1 MDDVKLGSYKFSAEY
16 QDIKVESPKLDIID
30 GIRLFPMRFGIYCD
44 SEEAKASVYPSGKL
58 TLLDGR
64 GGAIPVV
71 KGYGYHLSPMILRNG
86 WLYVYSHNTKSVY
99 IYKCTNNK
107 YTLTGI
113 KKKDNAST
121 KKDCMEKHINQ
132 TNDFILLLSD
142 DVVQLFYTSIELS
155 DSFINETY
163 YNKQPIGSVF
173 KCKEWSDGTT
183 KSDIERRHVDADSI
197 WFMPDKTVMPEDGYA
212 NAIAYDYERL
222 IDSVKIQHQEKRTK
236 FRDVFFVLD
245 DPLGCVEKLIHDL
258 NDARIEH
265 ESLIRSIQT
274 GVSPEK
280 IKRLLMKS
288 AGMQGLENEE
298 IIYLLSEM
306 DLLQGKD
313 FDTRKEEIKQAQYI
327 HTLLLYFY
335 NFAYS
340 KEENHLKAG
349 AKALDRDSIEKLLAT
364 EERKES
370 RAKIENLRKL
380 IALYI
385 NSPIFTR
392 LCERFTVDTVN
403 IASDENDVMHSEM
416 KFKLQSS
423 LMTILLAL
431 SPVPHINDKGLDL
444 PDAYKK
450 YNDPCAS
457 TIKSIFDA
465 FIGEGDDKV
474 GLLLKDIPTLASL
487 NLDIAR
493 DTNAAYKEKNSAGV
507 DGSFSAVMLL
517 LDNAINTFWRIA
529 YETKKTKLVTDRFL
543 IDWNNLLIEFDKG
556 DVTRRLNEIGRSRLD
571 ETVIDGR
578 GYIRIKVKKIE
589 DLTKP
594 VYIKT
599 VAKNPKNYQKF
610 FKRMSCNKSYLAI
623 FSFIQ
628 LSAIVEGYDKE
639 NEELK
644 TLVQTVGFA
653 SAIATIQRRFIETGL
668 DLRASV
674 SNRQALIYQ
683 ASLERIRLQITVLGA
698 IGMFADAA
706 TAVFDMYT
714 RLQRNDKDAA
724 TFYFISALSFATG
737 GGLALLGLKFAWAGG
752 PWTIL
757 VCAVIGFVC
766 GIIASYLI
774 DSDIETFIK
783 RTVLYEDITKS
794 LTGEPYQQIQ
804 KLSSVATRSNIFYD
818 KFYEEEDTKHLKV
831 LSDYRYQLEAFLYTQ
846 AMIPF
851 FSAKIEYRRKEYVY
865 SADSRVRPPLYD
877 EVLVHIY
884 SDITQIAM
892 NLSGIKMRVR
902 FVKKIPVGKNPY
914 FDVDLKEVNSKSQN
928 NIPYSSYFPGQE
940 PIMTD
945 SYYRYTFQDGNLANT
960 FYASPKLYILLYV
973 SFRHND
979 GSITPMPRNGK
990 ETFLI
995 YRYKVDI
1002 PNVPLDSRRL
1012 LYHEAKTILEQ
1023 VFISPDSKDVWNF

>member
-1 MDDVKLGSYKFSAEY
+1 MDDVKIGSYKFSAEY

-44 SEEAKASVYPSGKL
+44 SKEAKASVYPSGKL

-71 KGYGYHLSPMILRNG
+71 KSYGYHLSPMILRNG

-99 IYKCTNNK
+99 IYGCINNK

-132 TNDFILLLSD
+132 TNDYILLLSD

-155 DSFINETY
+155 DSFIDETY

-197 WFMPDKTVMPEDGYA
+197 WFMSDKTVMPQDGYA

-265 ESLIRSIQT
+265 ESLIRSIRT
-274 GVSPEK
+274 GVSPKE
-280 IKRLLMKS
+280 IKHLLMKS
-288 AGMQGLENEE
+288 AGMRGSENGETT
-298 IIYLLSEM
+298 YLLSDM
-306 DLLQGKD
+306 DLLQGED
-313 FDTRKEEIKQAQYI
+313 SDIRKEEIKQAQYI
-327 HTLLLYFY
+327 HTLALYFY

-340 KEENHLKAG
+340 KEENHLKEG
-349 AKALDRDSIEKLLAT
+349 AKALHRESIERLLAI
-364 EERKES
+364 EERKAS

-392 LCERFTVDTVN
+392 LCERFTIDTVN
-403 IASDENDVMHSEM
+403 IASDEKEVMHSDM
-416 KFKLQSS
+416 KLKLQSS
-423 LMTILLAL
+423 IMTILLAL
-431 SPVPHINDKGLDL
+431 SPTPHINDIGLDL
-444 PDAYKK
+444 PDTYKK

-457 TIKSIFDA
+457 IIKSIFDA
-465 FIGEGDDKV
+465 FIGEGDNKV

-493 DTNAAYKEKNSAGV
+493 DTNATYKEKNSAGV
-507 DGSFSAVMLL
+507 DVSLAGVLL
-517 LDNAINTFWRIA
+517 LVDNAINTFWRIA
-529 YETKKTKLVTDRFL
+529 YETQKTKLVIDRFL
-543 IDWNNLLIEFDKG
+543 IDRDNLLIQFDKG
-556 DVTRRLNEIGRSRLD
+556 DVTRFLNGIKRSRLD
-571 ETVIDGR
+571 ETIIDGR
-578 GYIRIKVKKIE
+578 GTIRIKVKNAE

-599 VAKNPKNYQKF
+599 VAKNPTKYQNF
-610 FKRMSCNKSYLAI
+610 FKRLSCNKSYLAI
-623 FSFIQ
+623 VSFIQ
-628 LSAIVEGYDKE
+628 LSAFLEGYDKE
-639 NEELK
+639 NEISK
-644 TLVQTVGFA
+644 TVAQTIGFA
-653 SAIATIQRRFIETGL
+653 FAIAAIQRRFIESGL
-668 DLRASV
+668 ELRAAA
-674 SNRQALIYQ
+674 SNRQTLIYE

-698 IGMFADAA
+698 AGMFADAIV
-706 TAVFDMYT
+706 AVLDAVA
-714 RLQRNDKDAA
+714 RLRRNDKDAA
-724 TFYFISALSFATG
+724 TFYFISAVSLVAG
-737 GGLALLGLKFAWAGG
+737 GSIALLSLKFSWAGG
-752 PWTIL
+752 PIAIL
-757 VCAVIGFVC
+757 VCAAIGFVC
-766 GIIASYLI
+766 GFIASCLI
-774 DSDIETFIK
+774 DSDIEVFIK
-783 RTVLYEDITKS
+783 RTVLYEDITKNLS
-794 LTGEPYQQIQ
+794 GEPYQQIQ
-804 KLSSVATRSNIFYD
+804 KLSFGETRSNIFNTE
-818 KFYEEEDTKHLKV
+818 FYEEENNKHLKA
-831 LSDYRYQLEAFLYTQ
+831 LSDYRYQLEAFFYTQ
-846 AMIPF
+846 IMIPF

-902 FVKKIPVGKNPY
+902 FVKKKIVGKNPY
-914 FDVDLKEVNSKSQN
+914 FDVDLKEVNSKSQK
-928 NIPYSSYFPGQE
+928 NIPYSSYPHAQE

-945 SYYRYTFQDGNLANT
+945 SYYHYTFQDGNLSNT
-960 FYASPKLYILLYV
+960 FYASPDLYILLYV

-979 GSITPMPRNGK
+979 GSITPMPRNGQ

-1002 PNVPLDSRRL
+1002 PNVPLDSRKL
-1012 LYHEAKTILEQ
+1012 LYHRTETKLEQ
-1023 VFISPDSKDVWNF
+1023 VFISPDNEDVWNF

>member
-86 WLYVYSHNTKSVY
+86 WLYVYSHNTESVY
-99 IYKCTNNK
+99 IYECTNNK

-113 KKKDNAST
+113 KKKDNASP

-222 IDSVKIQHQEKRTK
+222 IDSVKIQYQEKRTK

-245 DPLGCVEKLIHDL
+245 DPLGCVEKLVHDL
-258 NDARIEH
+258 NNARIEH
-265 ESLIRSIQT
+265 ESLIRSIRT
-274 GVSPEK
+274 GVSPKE
-280 IKRLLMKS
+280 IKRLLMNNS
-288 AGMQGLENEE
+288 GNQSSENGEST
-298 IIYLLSEM
+298 YLLSDM
-306 DLLQGKD
+306 DLFKGYSD
-313 FDTRKEEIKQAQYI
+313 DRKEQIEQAQYI
-327 HTLLLYFY
+327 HTLALYFY

-380 IALYI
+380 IVLYI

-392 LCERFTVDTVN
+392 HCERFTLDTVN
-403 IASDENDVMHSEM
+403 IASDEKDVMHSEM
-416 KFKLQSS
+416 KLKLQTS
-423 LMTILLAL
+423 LMTVLQAL
-431 SPVPHINDKGLDL
+431 IPAPHINDKGLDL
-444 PDAYKK
+444 PDTYKN

-457 TIKSIFDA
+457 IIKPIFDA
-465 FIGEGDDKV
+465 FIGEGDNKV

-493 DTNAAYKEKNSAGV
+493 DTSDAYKEKNSNEV
-507 DGSFSAVMLL
+507 DFCLSRYFFLF
-517 LDNAINTFWRIA
+517 DNFINSYWRLA
-529 YETKKTKLVTDRFL
+529 YETERTKLLIKKFTIDR
-543 IDWNNLLIEFDKG
+543 DNLLIEYEKG
-556 DVTRRLNEIGRSRLD
+556 DVTKFLNKQGRIRQD
-571 ETVIDGR
+571 VKIIEGR
-578 GYIRIKVKKIE
+578 GIVQVKVDKVK

-594 VYIKT
+594 VYVNTID
-599 VAKNPKNYQKF
+599 KNPTKYQKL
-610 FKRMSCNKSYLAI
+610 FKRLGTSNIYL
-623 FSFIQ
+623 SFVSLIQ
-628 LSAIVEGYDKE
+628 LSDILTGYKKE
-639 NEELK
+639 NSIQK
-644 TLVQTVGFA
+644 HTVKSVEF
-653 SAIATIQRRFIETGL
+653 IANVAVIQRRFVE
-668 DLRASV
+668 S
-674 SNRQALIYQ
+674 
-683 ASLERIRLQITVLGA
+683 SLELQNATSVNQVSGKLTSIARVQLQMKILGA
-698 IGMFADAA
+698 VGMFFGAG
-706 TAVFDMYT
+706 YSI
-714 RLQRNDKDAA
+714 LEGNSLLEQNDKDAA
-724 TFYFISALSFATG
+724 ILNYLSAGSMVAG
-737 GGLALLGLKFAWAGG
+737 GVAALLSIKFAWAGPVG
-752 PWTIL
+752 IG
-757 VCAVIGFVC
+757 CA
-766 GIIASYLI
+766 IITFIFATAAEYVK
-774 DSDIETFIK
+774 DSNIETFIK
-783 RTVLYEDITKS
+783 RTVLYEDIMES
-794 LTGEPYQQIQ
+794 LSGAPYQQIYE
-804 KLSSVATRSNIFYD
+804 LSKYETRNKTFND
-818 KFYEEEDTKHLKV
+818 EFYEKKDNKHLKV
-831 LSDYRYQLEAFLYTQ
+831 LSDYKYQLEAFLYTQ

-851 FSAKIEYRRKEYVY
+851 FSAEIEYIQHPRLS
-865 SADSRVRPPLYD
+865 SADSLVLPPLFD
-877 EVLVHIY
+877 EVMVSIK

-892 NLSGIKMRVR
+892 NLSEIKMSVR
-902 FVKKIPVGKNPY
+902 FVLKRMVGENHYVDALMQEVSCKNQNKNPY
-914 FDVDLKEVNSKSQN
+914 TYY
-928 NIPYSSYFPGQE
+928 PYAHE
-940 PIMTD
+940 PLMTD
-945 SYYRYTFQDGNLANT
+945 SYYQYTFRDNHPDSSFFG
-960 FYASPKLYILLYV
+960 SPNLYILLSV
-973 SFRHND
+973 SFKHKD
-979 GSITPMPRNGK
+979 GSITPMPRNRE

-1002 PNVPLDSRRL
+1002 PNVALDSRRL

-1023 VFISPDSKDVWNF
+1023 VFISPNSKSVWNF

>member
-30 GIRLFPMRFGIYCD
+30 GIRLFPLRFGIYCD

-71 KGYGYHLSPMILRNG
+71 KSYGYHLSPMILHNG
-86 WLYVYSHNTKSVY
+86 WVYVYSYNTKSVY
-99 IYKCTNNK
+99 IYECINNK

-113 KKKDNAST
+113 KKEDKTST
-121 KKDCMEKHINQ
+121 EKDCMEKYINQ
-132 TNDFILLLSD
+132 TNDYILLLSD
-142 DVVQLFYTSIELS
+142 DVVQLFFSSIELS
-155 DSFINETY
+155 DSFIKVNY
-163 YNKQPIGSVF
+163 YDKQPIGSVF
-173 KCKEWSDGTT
+173 KCKEWNDGTT
-183 KSDIERRHVDADSI
+183 KSDMKRRHVDADSI

-222 IDSVKIQHQEKRTK
+222 IDSVKIQHEEKRTK

-245 DPLGCVEKLIHDL
+245 DPLGCVEKLVHDL

-265 ESLIRSIQT
+265 ESLIRSIRT
-274 GVSPEK
+274 GVSPQE

-288 AGMQGLENEE
+288 AGRKGSENGETTN
-298 IIYLLSEM
+298 ILSDM
-306 DLLQGKD
+306 DLLQGED
-313 FDTRKEEIKQAQYI
+313 SDARKEEIKQAQYI
-327 HTLLLYFY
+327 HTLALYFY

-340 KEENHLKAG
+340 TEENHLKKG
-349 AKALDRDSIEKLLAT
+349 AKALDRDSLEKLLAT

-392 LCERFTVDTVN
+392 HCERFTLDTVD
-403 IASDENDVMHSEM
+403 IASDEKDVMHSEM
-416 KFKLQSS
+416 KLKLQSS
-423 LMTILLAL
+423 LMTVLLAL

-444 PDAYKK
+444 PDTFKK

-457 TIKSIFDA
+457 TIKSIFDV
-465 FIGEGDDKV
+465 FIGEGDNKV
-474 GLLLKDIPTLASL
+474 GRLLKDIPTLASL

-493 DTNAAYKEKNSAGV
+493 DTNPAYKEKDSAGV
-507 DGSFSAVMLL
+507 DASLSSFLL
-517 LDNAINTFWRIA
+517 LVDNAINTFWRIA
-529 YETKKTKLVTDRFL
+529 YETKKTKLLVNRFL
-543 IDWNNLLIEFDKG
+543 IDWDNLLIEFDKG
-556 DVTRRLNEIGRSRLD
+556 DVTNFLNSIKRSRLD
-571 ETVIDGR
+571 ETIIDGR
-578 GYIRIKVKKIE
+578 GIIQIKVKRPE

-594 VYIKT
+594 VYINT
-599 VAKNPKNYQKF
+599 VAKNPTKYQKF
-610 FKRMSCNKSYLAI
+610 WKRLSCNKSYMAI

-628 LSAIVEGYDKE
+628 LSAIMEGYDKE
-639 NEELK
+639 NDVLK
-644 TLVQTVGFA
+644 TAAQTVAFT
-653 SAIATIQRRFIETGL
+653 SAIATIQRRFIEVGL
-668 DLRASV
+668 DLRASA
-674 SNRQALIYQ
+674 SHRQALIFQ
-683 ASLERIRLQITVLGA
+683 ASLKRIRSQITVLGA
-698 IGMFADAA
+698 VGMFADAA
-706 TAVFDMYT
+706 TAVFDMYA

-724 TFYFISALSFATG
+724 TFYFISAASFATG

-794 LTGEPYQQIQ
+794 LIGEPYQQIQ
-804 KLSSVATRSNIFYD
+804 KLSSIETRSNIFYD

-846 AMIPF
+846 VMIPF

-902 FVKKIPVGKNPY
+902 FVKKIPVGENPY
-914 FDVDLKEVNSKSQN
+914 FDVDLKEVNSKSLN
-928 NIPYSSYFPGQE
+928 NIPYSSYFHGQE

-979 GSITPMPRNGK
+979 GSITPMPRNGE